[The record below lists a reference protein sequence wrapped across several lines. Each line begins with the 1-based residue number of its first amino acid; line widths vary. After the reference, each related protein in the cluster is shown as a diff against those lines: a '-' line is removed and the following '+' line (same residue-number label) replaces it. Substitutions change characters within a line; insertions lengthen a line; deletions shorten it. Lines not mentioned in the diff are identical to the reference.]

1 MSLFLSLLFFFLS
14 SLSYFFF
21 SLLFYFLFF
30 FFSVFWFFAKWKPDV
45 ASLRG
50 GRQWPLL
57 RRARQKFTFPRC
69 IPAPLPRSGSGGR
82 SVRPPGRRRRAPE
95 LGGGGRWEGGRG
107 RKQRKSSGF
116 CCCRGWIAASGA
128 SSFSLPALQ
137 PSPRSGY
144 NNVLLFG
151 TLSVARTSAGTR
163 GRGAGGLKSNGR
175 GAAAALAADGGSA
188 ETPSVCFRAR
198 KGPMSLGYL
207 VDPRGR
213 RRSAFGLGKR

>member
-1 MSLFLSLLFFFLS
+1 M
-14 SLSYFFF
+14 
-21 SLLFYFLFF
+21 
-30 FFSVFWFFAKWKPDV
+30 
-45 ASLRG
+45 
-50 GRQWPLL
+50 

-163 GRGAGGLKSNGR
+163 GREDWGLKVEWARGSRRACSRRRLSRDSFCVFPSSEGSHVPWVPGR
-175 GAAAALAADGGSA
+175 PSGAEEVCLWAREMLGLGSA
-188 ETPSVCFRAR
+188 SSAIV
-198 KGPMSLGYL
+198 LG
-207 VDPRGR
+207 
-213 RRSAFGLGKR
+213 AE